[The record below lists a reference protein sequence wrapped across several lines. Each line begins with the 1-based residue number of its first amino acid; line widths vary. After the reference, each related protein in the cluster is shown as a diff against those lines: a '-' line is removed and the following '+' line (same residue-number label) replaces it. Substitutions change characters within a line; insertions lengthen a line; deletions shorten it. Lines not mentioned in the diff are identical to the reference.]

1 VYTAGLPQYGQLG
14 HGTDHEYNQAAS
26 SVKIAYDPQ
35 PMPRHVA
42 GLADVKSTYVRCISQ
57 IQHLFTAPV

>member
-1 VYTAGLPQYGQLG
+1 
-14 HGTDHEYNQAAS
+14 
-26 SVKIAYDPQ
+26 VKIAYDPQ